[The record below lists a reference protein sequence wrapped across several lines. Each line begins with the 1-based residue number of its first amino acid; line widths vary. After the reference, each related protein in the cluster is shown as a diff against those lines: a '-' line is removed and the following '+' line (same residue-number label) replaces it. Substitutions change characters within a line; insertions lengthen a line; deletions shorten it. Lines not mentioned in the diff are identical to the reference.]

1 MIKKVCILASLSQ
14 KSDIEEA
21 VAYYKSQGYIVD
33 YPTEQRDKTLFE
45 IDYDYICRIAKAGM
59 VVAIP
64 KYEGGFGESVT
75 YELAVAKYL
84 GIPRAQ
90 YDPVK
95 SAVRET
101 MCTSCIHR
109 EVCLYKQTYLEYL
122 RACEKMYEDY
132 PDDISSFIEESD
144 PNCIHYKK
152 KSDVNLR

>member
-84 GIPRAQ
+84 GI
-90 YDPVK
+90 
-95 SAVRET
+95 
-101 MCTSCIHR
+101 HR